1 VAPFDRNIQLNII
14 KDYCA
19 EMPLIFDTA
28 QIINV
33 CIKISEHPNE
43 EIFNLA
49 WSRLLQRF
57 DMFLKKTGNDKGI
70 VVADDTD
77 SLKLMSLQRK
87 MRVYNPT
94 PSHYKGTTYNAPIDS
109 ILEDTF
115 SRSSHHSYFL
125 QSVDVVAHTLYRMEY
140 PKGSLRKFGL
150 EHQFKKLEPIL
161 LKQASKSD
169 EFGIVRK

>member
-1 VAPFDRNIQLNII
+1 
-14 KDYCA
+14 
-19 EMPLIFDTA
+19 MPLIFDTA
-28 QIINV
+28 KVINV
-33 CIKISEHPNE
+33 SIKISEHPGVD
-43 EIFNLA
+43 IFNLS

-57 DMFLKKTGNDKGI
+57 DTFLKKVGNDKGI

-87 MRVYNPT
+87 MRLYNPT
-94 PSHYKGTTYNAPIDS
+94 PSHYTGTYNAPIDS
-109 ILEDTF
+109 IIEDIF

-140 PKGSLRKFGL
+140 PKGSLKKFGL

-161 LKQASKSD
+161 LKQASKNY